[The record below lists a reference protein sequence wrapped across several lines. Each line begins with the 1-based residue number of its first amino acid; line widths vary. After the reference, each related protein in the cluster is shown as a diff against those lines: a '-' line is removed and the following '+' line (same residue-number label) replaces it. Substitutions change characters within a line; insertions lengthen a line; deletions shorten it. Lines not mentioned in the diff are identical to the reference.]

1 MGMGLLAAGAL
12 SGLGQAGLNIG
23 QQMVKSALDES
34 EREYLMG
41 RQKAFNLEQKREEI
55 TMANEQADVERTRRA
70 GLLGGV
76 DPSLTG
82 SAKTKA
88 QLDALTAAGDLE
100 SGSKMH
106 PQYASEIAGE
116 RYEADRKYREGRDAE
131 VDKRLREIAAG
142 RDATRMAQTGMRVDG
157 QLAGKSADLAARLAR
172 LNGGTGGSGRSRSP
186 SGGGGK
192 GDGYDKFYNEF
203 FKADEKAGL
212 ASNDMDGF
220 SVFRRYMAQAT
231 SQNPGANTDHLAAN
245 AIRQISNAREMAT
258 GPDGLDVKKYRQLLD
273 ALGRE
278 KNPTLQDDPTI
289 NDANV
294 IDSALRESG
303 SSSEQVST
311 TAGKSA
317 VGKDSGSGLLGLSV
331 GSKPTD
337 DIYANAR
344 PDNSRLAALPGVPF
358 AKLLDILRGREN
370 YKALGKPF
378 ESYEDATLDWISRG
392 EKQ

>member
-1 MGMGLLAAGAL
+1 
-12 SGLGQAGLNIG
+12 
-23 QQMVKSALDES
+23 
-34 EREYLMG
+34 
-41 RQKAFNLEQKREEI
+41 
-55 TMANEQADVERTRRA
+55 
-70 GLLGGV
+70 
-76 DPSLTG
+76 
-82 SAKTKA
+82 
-88 QLDALTAAGDLE
+88 
-100 SGSKMH
+100 
-106 PQYASEIAGE
+106 
-116 RYEADRKYREGRDAE
+116 
-131 VDKRLREIAAG
+131 
-142 RDATRMAQTGMRVDG
+142 
-157 QLAGKSADLAARLAR
+157 
-172 LNGGTGGSGRSRSP
+172 
-186 SGGGGK
+186 
-192 GDGYDKFYNEF
+192 
-203 FKADEKAGL
+203 
-212 ASNDMDGF
+212 MDGF
-220 SVFRRYMAQAT
+220 SVVRRYMAQAT

-258 GPDGLDVKKYRQLLD
+258 GPDGLNVKKYRQLLD

-317 VGKDSGSGLLGLSV
+317 AGKDSGSGLLGLSV

-337 DIYANAR
+337 DIYANAG